1 MGTILQRGRPHASY
15 ASILWIK
22 LNLPYSS
29 PPQVQPYCSA
39 VQYDQRYRYIPF
51 SQVQQKPTAMN
62 VVAYPS
68 DSPAE
73 CYRVMVVRERS
84 IIDILSL
91 GLVNSFAL
99 TFTGLSLTGVKTDII
114 PDVRPFV
121 RCWTPPFCT
130 DVDMKS
136 RGTMP
141 MDFTYTVST

>member
-1 MGTILQRGRPHASY
+1 
-15 ASILWIK
+15 
-22 LNLPYSS
+22 
-29 PPQVQPYCSA
+29 
-39 VQYDQRYRYIPF
+39 
-51 SQVQQKPTAMN
+51 MN

-73 CYRVMVVRERS
+73 CYGVMVVRERS

-99 TFTGLSLTGVKTDII
+99 AFTGLSLTGVKTDII

-121 RCWTPPFCT
+121 RCWTFPFCT